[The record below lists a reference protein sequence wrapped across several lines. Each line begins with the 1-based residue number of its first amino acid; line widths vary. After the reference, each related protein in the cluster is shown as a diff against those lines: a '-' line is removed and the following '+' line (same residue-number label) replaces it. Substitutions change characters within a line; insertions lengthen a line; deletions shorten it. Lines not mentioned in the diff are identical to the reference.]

1 MARLAER
8 EQHLAFGRVAA
19 DDVIAV
25 VGEPDRVV
33 GADMDRMRP
42 LELALAPRA
51 EEGARAIEHHDG
63 VRAAVEDVDVVLAVD
78 ADRGDVAE
86 GPAVGQ
92 LRPGSDRPR

>member
-8 EQHLAFGRVAA
+8 EQQLAFRRVVA
-19 DDVIAV
+19 DDVVAV

-51 EEGARAIEHHDG
+51 EESARAIEHHER
-63 VRAAVEDVDVVLAVD
+63 VRAAVEDVDIVVAVD
-78 ADRGDVAE
+78 AEPGDVAE
-86 GPAVGQ
+86 GQPS
-92 LRPGSDRPR
+92 GSFAQSGSS